1 MSNKEDLL
9 NEIKKHC
16 SNSEYDEIL
25 KEILMLQTLSRG
37 STTDPTERFVEW
49 DKNGFKKIDNHKI
62 KTDKKTL
69 KYIKEHFKDID
80 TKNLIVE

>member
-25 KEILMLQTLSRG
+25 KEILMLQTLSKE
-37 STTDPTERFVEW
+37 STTDATERFVEW
-49 DKNGFKKIDNHKI
+49 DKNGFKKIGNHKI
-62 KTDKKTL
+62 KTDEKTL